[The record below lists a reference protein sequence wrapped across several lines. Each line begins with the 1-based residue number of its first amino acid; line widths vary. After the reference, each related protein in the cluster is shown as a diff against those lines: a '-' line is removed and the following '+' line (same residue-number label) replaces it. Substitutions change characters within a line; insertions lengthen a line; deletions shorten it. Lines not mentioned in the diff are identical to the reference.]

1 MARKVAIGYHSELN
15 NIEDILPITILV
27 VLLSDIKNLRAE
39 LEIMSDFMSFEPNE
53 HESEKRLLTNLTV
66 TVHSTQESYNFIR
79 RDWKLE

>member
-1 MARKVAIGYHSELN
+1 MYTKIKSLVFDFSNGKEELN

-53 HESEKRLLTNLTV
+53 HESEKRLLTNLT
-66 TVHSTQESYNFIR
+66 ESYNFIR